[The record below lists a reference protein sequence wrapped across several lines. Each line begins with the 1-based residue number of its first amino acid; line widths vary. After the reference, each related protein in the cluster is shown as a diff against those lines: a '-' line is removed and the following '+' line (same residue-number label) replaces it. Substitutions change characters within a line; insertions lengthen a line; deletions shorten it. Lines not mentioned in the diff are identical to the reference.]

1 MLVNEARVVVDAQV
15 HSTSEQAALSEPL
28 GRLDGAQTQEVLLD
42 AGFNTYE
49 TLECALKKDI
59 SVLCPERA
67 EDAPGDEPGAGRFA
81 LRHFRYVEDGDYYL
95 CPTES
100 DCIRVAAQGNPEAG
114 RRAYVQ
120 YHDRLRSVRAPC
132 AVHRGH
138 AAHDPAHCRPGARR
152 RYARSWPSRGP
163 TRVCPAQGDGR
174 TGVLGAARTSG
185 PESIPPPRVCAG

>member
-1 MLVNEARVVVDAQV
+1 
-15 HSTSEQAALSEPL
+15 
-28 GRLDGAQTQEVLLD
+28 VLLD

-95 CPTES
+95 CPTGERLHPCRRS
-100 DCIRVAAQGNPEAG
+100 QGNPEAG

-120 YHDRLRSVRAPC
+120 YTTTACAQCAPC

-138 AAHDPAHCRPGARR
+138 ATHDPAHCRPGAQGGATPGHGPAGARRAFAQRKAMVEPVFSALRERQGLNRFRR
-152 RYARSWPSRGP
+152 RGLRG
-163 TRVCPAQGDGR
+163 
-174 TGVLGAARTSG
+174 
-185 PESIPPPRVCAG
+185 